1 MIKVNDSDVKIQSEV
16 FNPEIFQVGDLI
28 QFNKKVSSL
37 EKDTNEEITLYAII
51 SGIDDERLN
60 VYVPDREKNGIKYLE
75 MAIEEF
81 TDITNIIILNRD
93 EKIIED
99 NTYSNINSEIVE
111 E

>member
-37 EKDTNEEITLYAII
+37 EEDTNEEITLYAII
-51 SGIDDERLN
+51 SGIDYERLN
-60 VYVPDREKNGIKYLE
+60 VYVPTRKNNGIEYLE

-81 TDITNIIILNRD
+81 ADITNIIILNRD
-93 EKIIED
+93 EEVIED
-99 NTYSNINSEIVE
+99 NTDSNIDSEIVE